1 MIIDSSALVA
11 VTFQEPGYQDLIA
24 KLAAA
29 PSAGIGAPTLT
40 ETGIVLASR
49 LGRDPR
55 DLLTRMLSAF
65 AVSEVPF
72 GDEHWREAIGAYWR
86 FGKGRHRAQ
95 LNFGDCL
102 TYAVAWLADE
112 PLLCVGGDFT
122 ETDLDLA

>member
-11 VTFQEPGYQDLIA
+11 VTFQEPGYRDLIA

-29 PSAGIGAPTLT
+29 PSAGIGTPTLT

-49 LGRDPR
+49 LGRDPS
-55 DLLTRMLSAF
+55 DLLTRMLREF

-102 TYAVAWLADE
+102 TYAIARLADE

-122 ETDLDLA
+122 ETDLDIA